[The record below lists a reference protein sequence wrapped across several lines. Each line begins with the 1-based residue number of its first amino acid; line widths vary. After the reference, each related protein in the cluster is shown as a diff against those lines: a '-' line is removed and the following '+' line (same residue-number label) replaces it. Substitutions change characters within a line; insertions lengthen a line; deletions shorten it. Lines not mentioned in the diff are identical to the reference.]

1 MCGIYKIT
9 NKINGK
15 SYIGQS
21 VDILRRW
28 RTHRTSAFDSS
39 QKGYE
44 YPLYRAIR
52 KYGLENF
59 SFEVLEECDQKELDR
74 KEQEYILFYNSF
86 GNGYNQDEGGAS
98 CAHIQKLSE
107 EDVFRIYDLLANSS
121 LSQKDIADLYK
132 VGMDVISTINN
143 GKSRYHEGI
152 SYPVRQNRALDNY
165 CLRCQK
171 KISSTARYCRDCY
184 AYSNRKVDRPS
195 KEELYSFL
203 TANKGN
209 FTLAGKEYGVSA
221 NSVKKWCR
229 SYNLPFYTVD
239 YKPIVVKQV
248 APAPK
253 AVAKMDKKTLEILAT
268 YSSIYEAEQ
277 CTGIFHISDV
287 CKGKRKTA
295 GGFIWKFVDLNNS

>member
-28 RTHRTSAFDSS
+28 RTHRTLAFDSS

-59 SFEVLEECDQKELDR
+59 SFEVLEECDQKELDK

-86 GNGYNQDEGGAS
+86 SNGYNQDEGGAS
-98 CAHIQKLSE
+98 CVHIQKLSE

-152 SYPVRQNRALDNY
+152 NYPVRQNKSPDNY
-165 CLRCQK
+165 CLRCKK

-184 AYSNRKVDRPS
+184 AYSNRKVNRPS

-203 TANKGN
+203 VINKGN
-209 FTLAGKEYGVSA
+209 FTLAGKKYGVSA

-229 SYNLPFYTVD
+229 NYNLPFYTVD
-239 YKPIVVKQV
+239 YKPIIVKQV
-248 APAPK
+248 ASAPK
-253 AVAKMDKKTLEILAT
+253 AVAQVDKETSEILAT
-268 YSSIYEAEQ
+268 YSSIYEAER

-287 CKGKRKTA
+287 CNGKRKTA
-295 GGFIWKFVDLNNS
+295 GGFIWKFIDINKS

>member
-21 VDILRRW
+21 VNILRRW
-28 RTHRTSAFDSS
+28 RIHRALAFDPN

-59 SFEVLEECDQKELDR
+59 SFEVLEECDQKELDK

-86 GNGYNQDEGGAS
+86 GDGYNQNEGGTS
-98 CAHIQKLSE
+98 CSHMQKLSE
-107 EDVFRIYDLLANSS
+107 EDISEIYDLLANSS
-121 LSQKDIADLYK
+121 LSQKDIANLYK

-143 GKSRYHEGI
+143 GKTRYHEGI
-152 SYPVRQNRALDNY
+152 NYPIRQNKISDNY

-171 KISSTARYCRDCY
+171 KISTTARYCRDCY
-184 AYSNRKVDRPS
+184 AYLSRKVIRPS

-203 TANKGN
+203 VANKGN
-209 FTLAGKEYGVSA
+209 FTLAGKKYGVSA
-221 NSVKKWCR
+221 NSIKKWCQK
-229 SYNLPFYTVD
+229 YNLPFHSID
-239 YKPIVVKQV
+239 YKPIVIKQV

-253 AVAKMDKKTLEILAT
+253 AVAKIDKETLEILAT
-268 YSSIYEAEQ
+268 YPSIYEAEQ
-277 CTGIFHISDV
+277 CTGVFHISDV
-287 CKGKRKTA
+287 CNGKRKTA
-295 GGFIWKFVDLNNS
+295 GGFIWKFIDINNS